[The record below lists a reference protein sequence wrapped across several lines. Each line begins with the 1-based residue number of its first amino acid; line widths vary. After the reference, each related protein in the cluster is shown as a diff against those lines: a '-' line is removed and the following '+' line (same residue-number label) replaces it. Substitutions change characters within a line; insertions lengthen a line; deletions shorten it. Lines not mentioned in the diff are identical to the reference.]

1 MAVSIV
7 SSIIF
12 FLLLIILSQ
21 FVDGN
26 VFAAQMEHRKLGGAK
41 KTMTMRRNLEEN
53 GRQGSK
59 IATPPSTSRHSGQKN
74 IQKEP
79 SDTRPD
85 KARAQRKSIT
95 YEALRKQEAVCN
107 SKIYSNCLGKVS
119 NYCRLG
125 SSCSYYN

>member
-1 MAVSIV
+1 MAASIV

-12 FLLLIILSQ
+12 FLLFIILSQ

-26 VFAAQMEHRKLGGAK
+26 VFADQMEHRKLGGAK

-79 SDTRPD
+79 SNTRPD
-85 KARAQRKSIT
+85 KARAQGKIILT
-95 YEALRKQEAVCN
+95 YEPLRKRETVCN
-107 SKIYSNCLGKVS
+107 SKIYSNCLGKGPHQ
-119 NYCRLG
+119 RP
-125 SSCSYYN
+125 